1 MKKRKLF
8 PTPEIKQFYFISW
21 QNHETK
27 TIIIH
32 TGITLLSYYIIL
44 QQKKKNY
51 GKKIG
56 LNSMQQNQGG
66 TPKVIPDL

>member
-1 MKKRKLF
+1 MAKPWNQNNNYSYRNYSIVLLY
-8 PTPEIKQFYFISW
+8 YFAA
-21 QNHETK
+21 E
-27 TIIIH
+27 
-32 TGITLLSYYIIL
+32 
-44 QQKKKNY
+44 KKNY